1 MTAIEAGRARAPD
14 ATYHPTAASTLVD
27 SIAGHG
33 VDRLFCVAGESFL
46 AVLNELYDRPHIDVV
61 TCRHEGSAAFMALA
75 DAQLTGRAGV
85 CLVSRGPGITN
96 AAIGIHAARQDATP
110 LVVIAGTVAT
120 SDFGREAFQELDCA
134 AMFGDLVKA
143 CLVLQDPGRTAEC
156 AARAFRAAETGT
168 PGPVILAVPEN
179 VIRAPDPY
187 GVPARRWREYGQ
199 EPPAQ
204 AVAAVADLLS
214 RSRRPLL
221 IAGARAGSAEG
232 RLALAAAATRHA
244 IPVITSNKRQDL
256 LDNRAPNYA
265 GHVHNSTPAEQI
277 AAFAD
282 ADLILAVGARLDA
295 VTAGRLRFLDAPAGR
310 PLIHV
315 YPDAARIGLAH
326 RPAVGLPCD
335 PAAFLRAIAALP
347 VVWRRE
353 RERWTSELHR
363 MEMAQAVWRP
373 RPSADGVVFGA
384 VVSALDALTGGD
396 VTVVLDSGTF
406 TSWVYRHLRLAGTG
420 RMLGL
425 SSSPM
430 GFGVPGGVAA
440 AQRVRDRPVVTV
452 VGDGGFLMTGSEL
465 ITAVAAALPLV
476 IIVADNRSY
485 GTIRACQQRAYP
497 GRAIATD
504 LVNPDFARLAEAYGA
519 LGIAISDEAELPS
532 ALRRALGHQG
542 PAVVHIRTSLE
553 WLSAYR
559 RLDGT
564 TEPAAGTAELA
575 AWLGR
580 RP

>member
-1 MTAIEAGRARAPD
+1 MTATEVGRARAPD
-14 ATYHPTAASTLVD
+14 AIQHPTVASTLAD

-46 AVLNELYDRPHIDVV
+46 AVLNEFYDRAGIDVV
-61 TCRHEGSAAFMALA
+61 TCRHEGAAAFMALA
-75 DAQLTGRAGV
+75 DAKLTGRAGV

-120 SDFGREAFQELDCA
+120 SDFGREAFQDLDCT

-143 CLVLQDPGRTAEC
+143 CLVLHDPGRTAEF

-168 PGPVILAVPEN
+168 WGPVILAVPED
-179 VIRAPDPY
+179 VTRAPDPC
-187 GVPARRWREYGQ
+187 GVPAGRWREHGQ
-199 EPPAQ
+199 EPSAQ
-204 AVAAVADLLS
+204 AMAAVADLLS

-221 IAGARAGSAEG
+221 IAGGRVGSADG
-232 RLALAAAATRHA
+232 RRALAAAATRHA

-256 LDNRAPNYA
+256 FDNRAPYYA

-277 AAFAD
+277 AAFAGT
-282 ADLILAVGARLDA
+282 DLILAVGARLDA
-295 VTAGRLRFLDAPAGR
+295 VTAGRLPFLDASAGR

-326 RPAVGLPCD
+326 RPAVGLAVD

-347 VVWRRE
+347 AGYERE
-353 RERWTSELHR
+353 RELWASELHQV
-363 MEMAQAVWRP
+363 EMTQAVWRP
-373 RPSADGVVFGA
+373 RPSADGIVFGA
-384 VVSALDALTGGD
+384 VVSTLDELTGGD
-396 VTVVLDSGTF
+396 ITMVLDSGTF

-430 GFGVPGGVAA
+430 GFGVPAGVAA

-485 GTIRACQQRAYP
+485 GTIRACQERAYP
-497 GRAIATD
+497 GRTIATD

-519 LGIAISDEAELPS
+519 LGIAVRDEADLPS
-532 ALRRALGHQG
+532 ALRRALSHGG
-542 PAVVHIRTSLE
+542 PAVVHVPTSLH

-564 TEPAAGTAELA
+564 AEPAAGTAELA